1 MLIPGV
7 SSTGFPSNANF
18 GSYLLYLLLPSS
30 FFFVRLTSSALKLL
44 KNVSVFFFFLFFLYL
59 KVTDL
64 LLKQAAVFVP
74 LFFCGKI
81 SLLQAVLTNRLWSW
95 RARRRA
101 HLYSYQLEP
110 LDKYY

>member
-44 KNVSVFFFFLFFLYL
+44 KNVSVFFFSFFFIFKSDRL
-59 KVTDL
+59 VIEAGSCFCTTL
-64 LLKQAAVFVP
+64 LLRENLALTSRPDKPALELARSPARSFVF
-74 LFFCGKI
+74 L
-81 SLLQAVLTNRLWSW
+81 SA
-95 RARRRA
+95 
-101 HLYSYQLEP
+101 
-110 LDKYY
+110 